1 MKSVYMDHA
10 ATSFPKPQEVG
21 KQMLHYVEQ
30 IGCNVNRGG
39 YAGAYSAAA
48 TVLDTRERICS
59 LFHFP
64 EPRNVIFTSSVTA
77 SLNFILKGFLHPGDH
92 VLTSS
97 MEHNAVMRPLV
108 QLKACGVSFDR
119 IPCSSTGELNFDAI
133 LPLLRPNTKAIVMT
147 HASNVCG
154 TILLIARVG
163 AFCKEHGL
171 LFLVDCAQTGGAE
184 PIDMQ
189 KMGIDALA
197 FTGHK
202 GLLGPQ
208 GIGGFLVTDALAAR
222 MIPLIVGGTG
232 SFSHLET
239 VPELLPDRFEAG
251 TPNLPGIYGLN
262 AALRYLEQTG
272 IETIRQKETDLTAR
286 FLERVC
292 GRSDIRIAGTG
303 DAAKQTAAVSLD
315 FPGRDNAEISFELDS
330 RYGIMTRC
338 GLHCA
343 PNAHKTL
350 GTFPQGT
357 VRFSFGYT
365 NTMEEIDYAA
375 DSIEAILSQEV

>member
-1 MKSVYMDHA
+1 MDHA
-10 ATSFPKPQEVG
+10 ATSFPKPPEVG
-21 KQMLHYVEQ
+21 KQMLYYVEQ
-30 IGCNVNRGG
+30 VGCNVNRGG
-39 YAGAYSAAA
+39 YAGAYSAAE
-48 TVLDTRERICS
+48 TVLDTRERICA

-64 EPRNVIFTSSVTA
+64 KPQNVIFTPSVTA
-77 SLNFILKGFLHPGDH
+77 SLNILLKGFLRPGDH

-108 QLKACGVSFDR
+108 QLQGCGVSFDR
-119 IPCSSTGELNFDAI
+119 IPGSQTGELDFDAI
-133 LPLLRPNTKAIVMT
+133 VSLLRPNTRAIVMT

-154 TILLIARVG
+154 TILPIAKVG

-189 KMGIDALA
+189 EMGIDALA

-208 GIGGFLVTDALAAR
+208 GIGGFLVTDALAAQ
-222 MIPLIVGGTG
+222 MAPLIAGGTG

-262 AALRYLEQTG
+262 AALQYLEQTG
-272 IETIRQKETDLTAR
+272 IEAIRRKETALTAR
-286 FLERVC
+286 FLERMR
-292 GRSDIRIAGTG
+292 GRDDIRIAGTG
-303 DAAKQTAAVSLD
+303 DAAKQTTVVSLD
-315 FPGRDNAEISFELDS
+315 FPGRDNAEIAFELDS

-375 DSIEAILSQEV
+375 DSIETILSQEV

>member
-1 MKSVYMDHA
+1 MDHA
-10 ATSFPKPQEVG
+10 ATSFPKPPEVG
-21 KQMLHYVEQ
+21 KQMLYYVEQ
-30 IGCNVNRGG
+30 VGCNVNRGG
-39 YAGAYSAAA
+39 YAGAYSAAEL
-48 TVLDTRERICS
+48 VLDTRERICS
-59 LFHFP
+59 LFHFSKP
-64 EPRNVIFTSSVTA
+64 QNVIFTPSVTA
-77 SLNFILKGFLHPGDH
+77 SLNMILKGALRSGDH

-108 QLKACGVSFDR
+108 QLEACGVSFDR
-119 IPCSSTGELNFDAI
+119 IPCGSTGELDFDAI
-133 LPLLRPNTKAIVMT
+133 LPLLCPNTKAVVMT

-154 TILLIARVG
+154 TVLPIVRVG
-163 AFCKEHGL
+163 TFCKEHGL
-171 LFLVDCAQTGGAE
+171 LFIVDCAQTGGTE

-189 KMGIDALA
+189 EMGIDALA

-208 GIGGFLVTDALAAR
+208 GIGGFLVTDALAAQ
-222 MIPLIVGGTG
+222 MIPLIAGGTG

-262 AALRYLEQTG
+262 AALRYLEETG
-272 IETIRQKETDLTAR
+272 IEAIRQKETVLTAR
-286 FLERVC
+286 FLVRMRECSNIRV
-292 GRSDIRIAGTG
+292 AGTG
-303 DAAKQTAAVSLD
+303 DAAKQTAVVSLD
-315 FPGRDNAEISFELDS
+315 FPGRDNAEIAFELDS

-357 VRFSFGYT
+357 VRFSFGYS

-375 DSIEAILSQEV
+375 DCIEAILSQEV

>member
-1 MKSVYMDHA
+1 MDHA
-10 ATSFPKPQEVG
+10 ATSFPKPPEVG
-21 KQMLHYVEQ
+21 KRMLYYVEQ
-30 IGCNVNRGG
+30 VGCNVNRGG
-39 YAGAYSAAA
+39 YAGAYSAAE
-48 TVLDTRERICS
+48 TVLDTRERICA
-59 LFHFP
+59 LFHFSKP
-64 EPRNVIFTSSVTA
+64 QNVIFTPSVTA
-77 SLNFILKGFLHPGDH
+77 SLNILLKGFLRPGDH

-108 QLKACGVSFDR
+108 QLQACGVSFDR
-119 IPCSSTGELNFDAI
+119 IPSSQTGELDFDAI
-133 LPLLRPNTKAIVMT
+133 VPLVRPNTRAIVMT

-154 TILLIARVG
+154 TILPIAKVG

-171 LFLVDCAQTGGAE
+171 LFLVDCAQTGGTE
-184 PIDMQ
+184 PINMQ
-189 KMGIDALA
+189 EMRIDALA

-208 GIGGFLVTDALAAR
+208 GIGGFLVTDALVAQ
-222 MIPLIVGGTG
+222 MVPLIVGGTG

-262 AALRYLEQTG
+262 AALHDLEQTG
-272 IETIRQKETDLTAR
+272 IEAIRRKETALTAR
-286 FLERVC
+286 FLARMR
-292 GRSDIRIAGTG
+292 GRDDVRIAGTC
-303 DAAKQTAAVSLD
+303 DAAKQTAVVSLD
-315 FPGRDNAEISFELDS
+315 FPGRDNAEIAFELDS

>member
-1 MKSVYMDHA
+1 MDHA
-10 ATSFPKPQEVG
+10 ATSFPKPPEVG
-21 KQMLHYVEQ
+21 KQMLYYVEQ
-30 IGCNVNRGG
+30 VGCNVNRGG
-39 YAGAYSAAA
+39 YAGAYSAAE
-48 TVLDTRERICS
+48 TVLDTRERICA

-64 EPRNVIFTSSVTA
+64 KPQNVIFTPSVTA
-77 SLNFILKGFLHPGDH
+77 SLNILLKGFLRPGDH

-108 QLKACGVSFDR
+108 QLQGCGVSFDR
-119 IPCSSTGELNFDAI
+119 IPGSQTGELDFDAI
-133 LPLLRPNTKAIVMT
+133 VSLLRPNTRAIVMT

-154 TILLIARVG
+154 TILPIAKVG

-189 KMGIDALA
+189 EMGIDALA

-208 GIGGFLVTDALAAR
+208 GIGGFLVTDALAAQ
-222 MIPLIVGGTG
+222 MVPLIAGGTG

-262 AALRYLEQTG
+262 AALQYLEQTG
-272 IETIRQKETDLTAR
+272 IEAIRRKETALTAR
-286 FLERVC
+286 FLERMR
-292 GRSDIRIAGTG
+292 GRDDIRIAGTG
-303 DAAKQTAAVSLD
+303 DAAKQTTVVSLD
-315 FPGRDNAEISFELDS
+315 FPGRDNAEIAFELDS

-375 DSIEAILSQEV
+375 DSIETILSQEV